1 MWLKATHGLNNMKK
15 VRLFES
21 FINEAKVSF
30 NKKGIKAKLQDKL
43 TIAQKAIDKWGDS
56 YQKMYDMVEKSLK
69 SGKLDYKNIFYVQG
83 GEPLASYEL
92 YEKGNAFELAT
103 QIAKVVKKYKKHEVE
118 TTKVGAMAGY
128 GSAMSTVGGSIRAHV
143 NFSNGN
149 NFYSMAVTVGGGV
162 DSSIKDKIFQEV
174 YELMFVLD
182 QYNGEDGGVSINY
195 NIGTNYNTLGI
206 GHSRGQFNGAMASQ
220 INSIFAKV

>member
-1 MWLKATHGLNNMKK
+1 MKK

-43 TIAQKAIDKWGDS
+43 TIAQEAIDKWGDA
-56 YQKMYDMVEKSLK
+56 YQKMYDMLEKSLK

-103 QIAKVVKKYKKHEVE
+103 QIAKVVKKYKRH
-118 TTKVGAMAGY
+118 
-128 GSAMSTVGGSIRAHV
+128 
-143 NFSNGN
+143 F
-149 NFYSMAVTVGGGV
+149 
-162 DSSIKDKIFQEV
+162 
-174 YELMFVLD
+174 
-182 QYNGEDGGVSINY
+182 
-195 NIGTNYNTLGI
+195 
-206 GHSRGQFNGAMASQ
+206 
-220 INSIFAKV
+220 

>member
-1 MWLKATHGLNNMKK
+1 MWLKAIHGLNNMKK

-21 FINEAKVSF
+21 FINEAKISF
-30 NKKGIKAKLQDKL
+30 GKKGIKAKLQDKL
-43 TIAQKAIDKWGDS
+43 TIAQKAIDKWGDA
-56 YQKMYDMVEKSLK
+56 YQGVYDRLEKSIK
-69 SGKLDYKNIFYVQG
+69 SGKLDYKNILYVQG
-83 GEPLASYEL
+83 GSPLGSYDL

-103 QIAKVVKKYKKHEVE
+103 QISKVVKKYKKHEVE

-128 GSAMSTVGGSIRAHV
+128 GSAMSTVGGEIKAHV

-162 DSSIKDKIFQEV
+162 DRSIKDKIFQEV

-182 QYNGEDGGVSINY
+182 QYNGEDGGVSIKHNT
-195 NIGTNYNTLGI
+195 GTNYDTLGI
-206 GHSRGQFNGAMASQ
+206 GHSRGQFNGAMEAQ
-220 INSIFAKV
+220 INNIFVK